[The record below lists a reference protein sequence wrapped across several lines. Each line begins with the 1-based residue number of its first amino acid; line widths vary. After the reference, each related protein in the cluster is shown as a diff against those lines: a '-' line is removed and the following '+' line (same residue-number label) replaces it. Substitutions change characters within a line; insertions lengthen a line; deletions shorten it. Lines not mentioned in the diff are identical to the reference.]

1 MDGAATKI
9 AALTQDA
16 LAAYQSG
23 DLKRAETL
31 FKKAA
36 GAPAAPAQTAY
47 NFAVFLRREG
57 RSGDAVY
64 WLDRCLR
71 SAPDHKN
78 AHIERGLALIDL
90 GQLDQAIDCLHSF
103 PDDFDALRGLSVAAF
118 KLGHWD
124 KAVTAV
130 QGLGAQATAEDHLLR
145 IRALAELDRLD
156 DAQAAGNALGAQRA
170 DLRADISKALTR
182 RSKGRFSLI
191 EHQARA

>member
-1 MDGAATKI
+1 MGGAATKI

-36 GAPAAPAQTAY
+36 GAPTAPAQTAY

-57 RSGDAVY
+57 RGKEALY

-71 SAPDHKN
+71 SVPDHKN
-78 AHIERGLALIDL
+78 AGIERGLALIDL
-90 GQLDQAIDCLHSF
+90 GQL
-103 PDDFDALRGLSVAAF
+103 
-118 KLGHWD
+118 D